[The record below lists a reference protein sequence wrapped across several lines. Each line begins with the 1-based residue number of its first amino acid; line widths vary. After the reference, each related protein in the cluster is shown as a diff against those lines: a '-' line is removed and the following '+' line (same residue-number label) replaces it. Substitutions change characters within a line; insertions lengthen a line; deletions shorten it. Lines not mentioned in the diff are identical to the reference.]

1 MAKTYQFLADGFISY
16 QDDRAQTYPWG
27 LQGGRHGAP
36 SEKTLIR
43 VADGEQIKLPSK
55 VENVPVHRGDRL
67 IFSTAGAGGLGDPL
81 TREPER
87 VAVDV
92 RAGLVSVEAAG
103 SQYGVVVSRSGEVD
117 ESATTAGRERTR
129 AGRGEVPEF
138 DFGPL
143 PEKAT
148 LRAQIADERRDFDA
162 WMAAEGRADAGPSV
176 PPA

>member
-1 MAKTYQFLADGFISY
+1 M
-16 QDDRAQTYPWG
+16 G
-27 LQGGRHGAP
+27 LEGGRHGAP

-87 VAVDV
+87 VAVEV

-129 AGRGEVPEF
+129 ARRGEVAEF

-143 PEKAT
+143 PEKAK
-148 LRAQIADERRDFDA
+148 LQAHIADERLDFDA
-162 WMAAEGRADAGPSV
+162 WMAAGGRAGAGPSV